1 MDTTITD
8 RRDATEN
15 IFIICIDNC
24 CIYNYIGP
32 MLKTVSNFE
41 YHIGYWLR
49 CLSNFVS
56 HTFAEKLAKEDIS
69 VPQWVVLRTLYDNDN
84 VTLNQAADLV
94 GVDKSTL
101 SRMIERLVQRKL
113 VNRSEG
119 MDRRSVGLSL
129 TPAARK
135 LVPRL
140 AKLADENDEDF
151 FKTLSPK
158 QREAF
163 LGTIKQLL
171 EANGWDIARRVQDR
185 ME

>member
-1 MDTTITD
+1 
-8 RRDATEN
+8 
-15 IFIICIDNC
+15 
-24 CIYNYIGP
+24 

-69 VPQWVVLRTLYDNDN
+69 VPQWVVLRTLYDHDN
-84 VTLNQAADLV
+84 VTLNEAAALV
-94 GVDKSTL
+94 GVDKSSL

-113 VNRSEG
+113 VDRSEG
-119 MDRRSVGLSL
+119 VDRRSLGLSL

-140 AKLADENDEDF
+140 AKLADQNDEEF
-151 FKTLSPK
+151 FQTLSSK
-158 QREAF
+158 QREEF

-171 EANGWDIARRVQDR
+171 EANGWSIAKRGRDR

>member
-1 MDTTITD
+1 
-8 RRDATEN
+8 
-15 IFIICIDNC
+15 
-24 CIYNYIGP
+24 
-32 MLKTVSNFE
+32 MLKTASNFE

-69 VPQWVVLRTLYDNDN
+69 VPQWVVLRTLYDNDK
-84 VTLNQAADLV
+84 VTLNEAAGLI

-113 VNRSEG
+113 VDRSEG
-119 MDRRSVGLSL
+119 ADRRSLGLSL

-140 AKLADENDEDF
+140 ATLADQNDEEF
-151 FKTLSPK
+151 FKTLPPK
-158 QREAF
+158 RRAEF
-163 LGTIKQLL
+163 VGTLKQLL
-171 EANGWDIARRVQDR
+171 EANGWSIAKRGQDR
-185 ME
+185 MG

>member
-1 MDTTITD
+1 
-8 RRDATEN
+8 
-15 IFIICIDNC
+15 
-24 CIYNYIGP
+24 

-56 HTFAEKLAKEDIS
+56 HTFAEKLAAQDIS
-69 VPQWVVLRTLYDNDN
+69 VPQWVVLRTLYDNDK
-84 VTLNQAADLV
+84 VTLNEAADLV

-101 SRMIERLVQRKL
+101 SRMIERLVQRVL

-119 MDRRSVGLSL
+119 ADRRSVGLSL

-135 LVPRL
+135 LVPQL
-140 AKLADENDEDF
+140 AKLADQNDEEF

-158 QREAF
+158 QREVF

-171 EANGWDIARRVQDR
+171 EANGWSIAKRGRDR

>member
-1 MDTTITD
+1 MKK
-8 RRDATEN
+8 
-15 IFIICIDNC
+15 FKYCIDNSC
-24 CIYNYIGP
+24 TCNYIGH

-56 HTFAEKLAKEDIS
+56 HTFAEKLAHEDIS
-69 VPQWVVLRTLYDNDN
+69 VPQWVVLRTLYDNDS
-84 VTLNQAADLV
+84 VTLNEAADLV

-101 SRMIERLVQRKL
+101 SRMIERLVQRGL

-119 MDRRSVGLSL
+119 ADRRSLGLSL
-129 TPAARK
+129 TPTARK
-135 LVPRL
+135 LVPQL
-140 AKLADENDEDF
+140 AKLADQNDEEF
-151 FKTLSPK
+151 FKTLSTK
-158 QREAF
+158 QREVF

-171 EANGWDIARRVQDR
+171 EANGWSIARRGRDR